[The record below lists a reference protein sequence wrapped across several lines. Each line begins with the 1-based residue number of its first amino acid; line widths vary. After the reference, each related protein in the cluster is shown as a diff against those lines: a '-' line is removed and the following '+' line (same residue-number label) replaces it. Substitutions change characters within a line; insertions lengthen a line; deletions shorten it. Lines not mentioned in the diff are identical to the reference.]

1 LQQSAAGIFPG
12 GFFRSGDRPDQ
23 LHWRESHARVI
34 EISGD
39 FGRMVRRSSG
49 SFEFAARAL

>member
-12 GFFRSGDRPDQ
+12 GFFRSGNRPDQ
-23 LHWRESHARVI
+23 LHWHKSHARVI
-34 EISGD
+34 DISGD
-39 FGRMVRRSSG
+39 FERMVRRSSG